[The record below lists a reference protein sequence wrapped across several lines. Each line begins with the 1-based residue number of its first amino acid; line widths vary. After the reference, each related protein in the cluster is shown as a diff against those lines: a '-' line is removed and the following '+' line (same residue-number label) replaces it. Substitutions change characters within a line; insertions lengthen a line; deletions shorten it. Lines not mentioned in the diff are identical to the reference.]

1 MLPIRFAFA
10 IGLILL
16 GLCTPTWAQSLMV
29 EATIS
34 DSTHIDVGLG
44 EIIEIE
50 IFADLSGYAAAGIS
64 LYVRLPASPFSIVD
78 QGGHAKEGVRPWLPG
93 SLFAGAMETEN
104 CLVTGREAGLSHNQQ
119 LLAYSLILGPGKNR
133 SRCGNGV
140 VGRFQFMSMEPIDNA
155 RIEVFSN
162 PVHDSF
168 LVLGDGLTERRF
180 RGVQDLEVS
189 AFRTTLVHTRDSW
202 GAIKTRYTAD

>member
-64 LYVRLPASPFSIVD
+64 LYVRLCAPSPSTMCAPR
-78 QGGHAKEGVRPWLPG
+78 GKPWSVRP
-93 SLFAGAMETEN
+93 AGAF
-104 CLVTGREAGLSHNQQ
+104 H
-119 LLAYSLILGPGKNR
+119 
-133 SRCGNGV
+133 
-140 VGRFQFMSMEPIDNA
+140 
-155 RIEVFSN
+155 
-162 PVHDSF
+162 
-168 LVLGDGLTERRF
+168 VLG
-180 RGVQDLEVS
+180 Q
-189 AFRTTLVHTRDSW
+189 
-202 GAIKTRYTAD
+202 